1 MFRTIHL
8 HIKVVV
14 LICLELL
21 DNTFLLD
28 FARYN
33 LSSTEQFELGV
44 LLKMNISTVREI
56 IRDSDDA
63 VSNTCA
69 VVEAWR
75 DSRTNDGNSA
85 ALFDDLSAA
94 CVYIKRA
101 DLVEFVRCGE
111 WAIGTVD
118 SIMSW

>member
-1 MFRTIHL
+1 MFRTIDL
-8 HIKVVV
+8 RFKVF
-14 LICLELL
+14 LIFLELL

-28 FARYN
+28 FARHN
-33 LSSTEQFELGV
+33 LTSTEMFELGV
-44 LLKMNISTVREI
+44 SLKMKISTVREI

-69 VVEAWR
+69 ILEAWL

-85 ALFDDLSAA
+85 LFDELSAA

-111 WAIGTVD
+111 
-118 SIMSW
+118 

>member
-1 MFRTIHL
+1 M
-8 HIKVVV
+8 
-14 LICLELL
+14 L

-28 FARYN
+28 FAKHN
-33 LSSTEQFELGV
+33 LSSTEQFQLGV
-44 LLKMNISTVREI
+44 SLNLKSSTVREI

-63 VSNTCA
+63 VSNTFA
-69 VVEAWR
+69 ILESWF

-111 WAIGTVD
+111 
-118 SIMSW
+118 